1 MVGSQRILHPKEP
14 SVSDPHDPKKTF
26 VVPAPPPN
34 VTGALHIGHALTIS
48 IQDTLVRFYRMKGYR
63 NSFRSVAVH
72 PNDERY
78 KHLHGKFVKHPFI
91 QGRKIPI
98 VTDDIIVDM
107 SFGTVPSRSLLLM
120 IQTITKWEKTRFGIH
135 QHLNDDGTLNENA
148 EVSNCRAV
156 KSQGMVI
163 TPETNEREFFRWMD
177 NIQDWCISRQLWW
190 GHRCPAYFVE
200 IEGKEQDRSDTSQW
214 VVGRTLEEANER
226 ASKLANG
233 AKFSLS
239 QDEDV
244 LDTWFSSGLWPF
256 SIMGW
261 PQETNDMKHYY
272 PNSLLETGWDILFFW
287 VARMILLGVHLTG
300 KIPFK
305 EVFCHAM
312 VRDAHEKLHK
322 KLLEGNLDEKEV
334 QKASQGQKKDYPKD
348 ILRVEGY
355 RKFCNKLWNAT
366 KFALL
371 KLEGGFQPVQDSKP
385 SGKESLVEKWIL
397 FKLNEAAKGVSTH
410 LENRNFMQA
419 TTDVYNFW
427 LYELCDVYIEAIKP
441 ICDPSNPDEAART
454 SAQNTLYTALDEGL
468 KLLHPFMPFVTE
480 ELWQRLPRRINDQTQ
495 TITLAEFPQDLKERD
510 DKKSADAFD
519 DVFSTVKAIRNM
531 ADSYNVTNNIE
542 GE

>member
-1 MVGSQRILHPKEP
+1 M
-14 SVSDPHDPKKTF
+14 
-26 VVPAPPPN
+26 
-34 VTGALHIGHALTIS
+34 
-48 IQDTLVRFYRMKGYR
+48 
-63 NSFRSVAVH
+63 
-72 PNDERY
+72 
-78 KHLHGKFVKHPFI
+78 
-91 QGRKIPI
+91 
-98 VTDDIIVDM
+98 
-107 SFGTVPSRSLLLM
+107 
-120 IQTITKWEKTRFGIH
+120 
-135 QHLNDDGTLNENA
+135 
-148 EVSNCRAV
+148 
-156 KSQGMVI
+156 
-163 TPETNEREFFRWMD
+163 
-177 NIQDWCISRQLWW
+177 
-190 GHRCPAYFVE
+190 
-200 IEGKEQDRSDTSQW
+200 
-214 VVGRTLEEANER
+214 GRTLEEANER

-300 KIPFK
+300 TIPFK

-312 VRDAHEKLHK
+312 VRDAHGRKMSKSLGNVIDPLDVITGTTLEKLHK

-334 QKASQGQKKDYPKD
+334 QKASQGQKKDYPKGIPQCGTDALRFTLCAYTSAGRDISLD